1 MEEWLNLKGD
11 SILRDYGIKSGQH
24 LLDFGCGSGV
34 YSVIASK
41 IVGDK
46 GKIYALD
53 YDEDILEELSD
64 KIKNQNISNIEI
76 IKTSKEISIPLNSNS
91 IDVVLMYD
99 VYHLIDK
106 DDRVNLLN
114 EIYRILKINYGILS
128 YFATHIGSY
137 GIQLNKVKKLIKEM
151 GFELVEQF
159 KRPMFHWSGIEEGT
173 VLNYRKIE
181 KK

>member
-1 MEEWLNLKGD
+1 MEEWLNSKGE
-11 SILRDYGIKSGQH
+11 SILRSYGIKNGQY

-53 YDEDILEELSD
+53 SDENALEDLSD
-64 KIKNQNISNIEI
+64 KINNLNINNIEI
-76 IKTSKEISIPLNSNS
+76 IKSSREISIPLKSNS
-91 IDVVLMYD
+91 IDVVLIYD
-99 VYHLIDK
+99 VYHLLDK
-106 DDRVNLLN
+106 DDRVRLLN
-114 EIYRILKINYGILS
+114 EIYRILKKSNGILS

-137 GIQLNKVKKLIKEM
+137 GIQLNKVQDLIEKTGFKLINQSKH
-151 GFELVEQF
+151 
-159 KRPMFHWSGIEEGT
+159 PMFHWKWIEEGT
-173 VLNYRKIE
+173 VLNYKKIE